1 MQSKQERIEE
11 FKTKFSD
18 LLNEYGAEISF
29 DCDYC
34 SDTYGIYDPKIVVTI
49 RDPDNFKKEIVVIES
64 KGYTL

>member
-11 FKTKFSD
+11 FKNKFSD

-29 DCDYC
+29 ESGDV

-49 RDPDNFKKEIVVIES
+49 RDTDNFKNEIVVIES
-64 KGYTL
+64 KGYSL